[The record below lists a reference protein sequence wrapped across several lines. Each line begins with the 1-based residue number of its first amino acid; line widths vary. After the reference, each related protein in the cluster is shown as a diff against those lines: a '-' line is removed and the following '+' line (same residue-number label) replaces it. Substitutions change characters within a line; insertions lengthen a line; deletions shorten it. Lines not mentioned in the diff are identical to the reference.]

1 MSSNASN
8 VKEKQGSIKNLNVK
22 NTLTRSLKDQNS
34 LNIQPI
40 EKLVLIDQIM
50 ETIGRLMAEG
60 VLKPGDVL
68 PGERDLSEMLGV
80 SRTSV
85 SQALKALNVLGVL
98 EIKPG
103 SRTYLNKSIS
113 KLLINPMKFMTLLH
127 RVSVDELFI
136 TRKTI
141 EVALARLAAENA
153 TEDDIEKMRHAL
165 EESKKHLNDPKQYL
179 IHEMDFHDAIFRA
192 SNNRILTAFM
202 ASINNLLIEVREK
215 TVTAYLDLEDSLQQH
230 IDIFNAIKNRNIKK
244 AGDKM
249 LAHLNKIESILS
261 KITDLGPNI

>member
-1 MSSNASN
+1 M
-8 VKEKQGSIKNLNVK
+8 
-22 NTLTRSLKDQNS
+22 NTKDLIGKSFKTQNS

-40 EKLVLIDQIM
+40 EKLVLIDQII
-50 ETIGRLMAEG
+50 ETIGRLIAEG

-103 SRTYLNKSIS
+103 SRTFLNKSIS

-127 RVSVDELFI
+127 NVSIVELFI

-153 TEDDIEKMRHAL
+153 TEEDLERMRHAL
-165 EESKKHLNDPKQYL
+165 EESKKYIKNPKQYL
-179 IHEMDFHDAIFRA
+179 VHEMDFHDAIFRA
-192 SNNRILTAFM
+192 SANRILTAFM

-215 TVTAYLDLEDSLQQH
+215 TVVAYLDLEDSLQQH
-230 IDIFNAIKNRNIKK
+230 INIFNAIKNRNTKQ
-244 AGDKM
+244 AGDAM
-249 LAHLNKIESILS
+249 LVHLNKIESILS
-261 KITDLGPNI
+261 KIPDLGPNI